1 MSRTRREEG
10 TGEKY
15 TPLSLRTTLMP
26 KGLQKGDWEGR
37 QGALLIPSDRFR
49 LGQMCINDKEQ
60 LYRTL
65 EEDYFAHM
73 KETTSPLY
81 PNL

>member
-15 TPLSLRTTLMP
+15 TPLSLKTTLKP

-37 QGALLIPSDRFR
+37 QGALLIPSNRFR